1 MQTLW
6 YVQTYKECDNLT
18 VIAAVTSE
26 DALMKACKS
35 GVEIIFDIAP
45 NIEKIET
52 YVSACQRYGK
62 TLFVH
67 IDLAEGVGKDK
78 YGLKFLQKLGVE
90 GIISTRAGLI
100 KAAKELGLKT
110 VQRLFIL
117 DSHSIRTAESIVKT
131 APDMIEVMPGVIPVA
146 IKEIHEMIDIP
157 IIAGGLVRT
166 AQDVEII
173 LDAGAVAASTSE
185 EELW

>member
-1 MQTLW
+1 L
-6 YVQTYKECDNLT
+6 K
-18 VIAAVTSE
+18 VIAAVNSE
-26 DALMKACKS
+26 EALLKACKS
-35 GVEIIFDIAP
+35 SVEIIFDIAP

-52 YVSACQRYGK
+52 YVSACRQCGK

-78 YGLKFLQKLGVE
+78 YGLRFLQKIGVE

-100 KAAKELGLKT
+100 KSAKELGLKT

-131 APDMIEVMPGVIPVA
+131 GPDMIEVMPGVIPVA
-146 IKEIHEMIDIP
+146 IREIHEMVDIP

-166 AQDVEII
+166 VQDVEII
-173 LDAGAVAASTSE
+173 LEAGAVAASTSE
-185 EELW
+185 AELWQ